1 MRMYLFFFWLFLNPN
16 PQFSLQIAEWM
27 SRSMKDFAVTPGHIA
42 IQLDLTSKVRGL
54 EEAEKFFDS
63 LEDVFKGP
71 TVYSALLNCYASAES
86 LEKAEATMEKL
97 RNFNYT
103 STLVYNTMLSLYS
116 RMGMQEKLASLM
128 REMES
133 KGIDYDEVTYIILL
147 NWYADSDVE
156 RMEKLLSKME
166 TDPMASATYR
176 GYATA
181 AKGYIKAGALEK
193 ASASLKKAEHLIRG
207 RERGFAY
214 ASLLSLYAK
223 MHNREDV
230 YRLWSVMQNYGYL
243 HYGSYNYM
251 LAALEKLDDL
261 DRAKKIVE
269 EVMEK
274 KADFDIRIPN
284 ILIGAYCK
292 KGDIEEAES
301 LLKKVVEKGKEPCGV
316 TWGHMALGYYMCGN
330 IEKAM
335 ETTKKALTGSSPVWR
350 PDFAI
355 IAACLEYSKKKG
367 DEKGSEELL
376 AILEKFGS
384 FSAEFGERI
393 EKYLS
398 NGNGEV

>member
-1 MRMYLFFFWLFLNPN
+1 
-16 PQFSLQIAEWM
+16 
-27 SRSMKDFAVTPGHIA
+27 MKDFTVTPGHVA

-54 EEAEKFFDS
+54 EEAVKFFDS
-63 LEDVFKGP
+63 LEDGFKGS
-71 TVYSALLNCYASAES
+71 TVYSALLNCYASADS

-103 STLVYNTMLSLYS
+103 SSLVYNTMLSLYC
-116 RMGMQEKLASLM
+116 RMGMQEKVASLM

-133 KGIDYDEVTYIILL
+133 KGINYGEVTYNILL

-166 TDPMASATYR
+166 TDPMASATYLC
-176 GYATA
+176 YATA

-207 RERGFAY
+207 RKRGFAY
-214 ASLLSLYAK
+214 AGLLSLYAK

-230 YRLWSVMQNYGYL
+230 HRLWKVMQKYGFL
-243 HYGSYNYM
+243 HYGSYSFM
-251 LAALEKLDDL
+251 LPALEKLGDL
-261 DRAKKIVE
+261 DGAKKIVE

-284 ILIGAYCK
+284 LLIGAYCR
-292 KGDIEEAES
+292 KGDVEEAES
-301 LLKKVVEKGKEPCGV
+301 LLKKVVEKGKEPCGLM
-316 TWGHMALGYYMCGN
+316 WGHMALGYYMCGKM
-330 IEKAM
+330 EKAM
-335 ETTKKALTGSSPVWR
+335 ETTKKALTGSYPFWR

-355 IAACLEYSKKKG
+355 IAACLEHSKKKG
-367 DEKGSEELL
+367 DEKEIEELL
-376 AILEKFGS
+376 ALLEKRGS

-398 NGNGEV
+398 NGNGEEV